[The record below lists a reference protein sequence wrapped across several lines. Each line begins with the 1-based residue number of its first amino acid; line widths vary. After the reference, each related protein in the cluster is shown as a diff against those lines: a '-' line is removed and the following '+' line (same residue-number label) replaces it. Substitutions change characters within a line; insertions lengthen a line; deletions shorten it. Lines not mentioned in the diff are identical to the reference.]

1 MKWIQ
6 VEEGNRNKVT
16 GVLSC
21 YGNSSACRDYSQ
33 LMASDGSKNGKQG
46 KNIK

>member
-6 VEEGNRNKVT
+6 VEGNRNKVT
-16 GVLSC
+16 VVLS
-21 YGNSSACRDYSQ
+21 YHGNGSACRDDSQ

-46 KNIK
+46 EKTIK